1 MSHRECAPPVAA
13 WPAQPGSDHPS
24 RFAGSHAWQW
34 EPFSNSIV
42 IEKNWSDQF
51 EGQSRFDH
59 HARQSQRPESRKLS
73 LEETVESRRYP
84 SPPADVYLFGTCL
97 VDLFVP
103 EAGLDA
109 VHVLE
114 GAGLRVHVPQRQ
126 SCCGQPAYTSGNP
139 DSAREVARAQ
149 IDLFAEPWPIV
160 VASGSCAGMMRHHW
174 PVLFADDIGYREKAR
189 EVAERVFEF
198 AEFLLRVL
206 KVRFAPAD
214 KTPTRVA
221 LHTSCSARRE
231 MGTRE
236 HGVELLA
243 ALPGVERVEHGN
255 ESECCGF
262 GGVFSLKHPDIS
274 GAMVKDKLDS
284 LTTTGVERVVSADLG
299 CLLNI
304 GKAAEHRR
312 LPLAAEHLASFVRR
326 RLEGKQS

>member
-1 MSHRECAPPVAA
+1 M
-13 WPAQPGSDHPS
+13 
-24 RFAGSHAWQW
+24 
-34 EPFSNSIV
+34 EP
-42 IEKNWSDQF
+42 
-51 EGQSRFDH
+51 
-59 HARQSQRPESRKLS
+59 
-73 LEETVESRRYP
+73 RRYP
-84 SPPADVYLFGTCL
+84 QPPQDVYLFGTCL

-114 GAGLRVHVPQRQ
+114 GAGLRVHFPQKQ

-149 IDLFAEPWPIV
+149 IDLLAQPWPVV

-174 PVLFADDIGYREKAR
+174 PLLFADDAGYRDRAQEI
-189 EVAERVFEF
+189 AERVFEF
-198 AEFLLRVL
+198 AEFLVRVL

-214 KTPTRVA
+214 TAPTRVA

-231 MGTRE
+231 MDTRT

-243 ALPGVERVEHGN
+243 ALPGVTRVDHGN

-274 GAMVKDKLDS
+274 GAMVTDKVDS
-284 LTTTGVERVVSADLG
+284 LVATGAERVVSADLG

-304 GKAAEHRR
+304 GGAAAHRR
-312 LPLAAEHLASFVRR
+312 LPLNAEHLATFVRR
-326 RLEGKQS
+326 RLEGGKA